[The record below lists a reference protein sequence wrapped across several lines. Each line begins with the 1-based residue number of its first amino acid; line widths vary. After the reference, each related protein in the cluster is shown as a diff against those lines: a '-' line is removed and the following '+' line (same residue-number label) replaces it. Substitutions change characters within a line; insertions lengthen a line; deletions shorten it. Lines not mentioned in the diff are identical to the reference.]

1 MNSIILASTLH
12 DPESSLAMPLRE
24 ALPVIQRNYK
34 KWVVTATTTTGQEV
48 LDMLRNAGVE
58 VVIRENKLSPDPIED
73 NHLFA
78 LEVGSRYLEQ
88 GDKLQYTD
96 GDRVIHAGAYF
107 AKEVDRVA
115 ALGKGEISNYVSLT
129 RSAKDNASHHVPLT
143 LTEQSFTRVYQKAL
157 GKKVD
162 PGSTAHIFS
171 EGLCRYILENSSKH
185 DIMSF
190 PHGKWEILAK
200 EGGFSMEAIETEGML
215 SFETPLQFREK
226 MTADAF
232 IKGSASPEEAR
243 KLRRAHK
250 GGKLPRLESLREY
263 FRFMVEADQQID
275 PREWAHRLNLAD
287 QWIRYIEKE
296 AGNLGLSKE
305 HMAELKN
312 LVDTELKTLGEFRE
326 KIINEGKQ
334 ENKYSELRK
343 H

>member
-1 MNSIILASTLH
+1 MKSIVLVSTLH
-12 DPESSLAMPLRE
+12 DPESSLAMPLKE

-48 LDMLRNAGVE
+48 IDMLRNAGVE
-58 VVIRENKLSPDPIED
+58 VVIQENKLSSDPIED

-78 LEVGSRYLEQ
+78 LEKGSRYLEP
-88 GDKLQYTD
+88 GDRLQYTD
-96 GDRVIHAGAYF
+96 GDRMIHAGAYF

-115 ALGKGEISNYVSLT
+115 ALARGEMPDYVSLT
-129 RSAKDNASHHVPLT
+129 RSIKDNASHHVPLT

-171 EGLCRYILENSSKH
+171 KELCEYILENSPKH

-226 MTADAF
+226 MTVDAF
-232 IKGSASPEEAR
+232 IKGSASPDEAR

-250 GGKLPRLESLREY
+250 RGKLPRLESLRQY
-263 FRFMVEADQQID
+263 FRLMVEADQQMD
-275 PREWAHRLNLAD
+275 SREWTHRLNLAD
-287 QWIRYIEKE
+287 QWIHYIEKE
-296 AGNLGLSKE
+296 AGNLGLSQE

-312 LVDTELKTLGEFRE
+312 LIDTELKTLGEFRE
-326 KIINEGKQ
+326 KIVNEGKQ
-334 ENKYSELRK
+334 ENKINELK
-343 H
+343 IK